1 MNPSSRRIRATSAFI
16 RLAGTLTVSCRA
28 PAALRTRVSRSATGS
43 FGVPSVFGRA
53 FFGGAGLRAARSGL
67 GAPSVAGSMVATCM
81 SSVTTRS
88 PSRSPAGLRHAR
100 KLADERALA
109 EADPAEA
116 ELPHE
121 AARSAADLTTMV
133 GLNLELRRAL
143 WLQDE
148 ALLCHLQPLTMRFG
162 TASRARATERD

>member
-43 FGVPSVFGRA
+43 FGMPTVFGRA

-81 SSVTTRS
+81 SSVTTRSS

-133 GLNLELRRAL
+133 GLHLELRRAL
-143 WLQDE
+143 
-148 ALLCHLQPLTMRFG
+148 
-162 TASRARATERD
+162 